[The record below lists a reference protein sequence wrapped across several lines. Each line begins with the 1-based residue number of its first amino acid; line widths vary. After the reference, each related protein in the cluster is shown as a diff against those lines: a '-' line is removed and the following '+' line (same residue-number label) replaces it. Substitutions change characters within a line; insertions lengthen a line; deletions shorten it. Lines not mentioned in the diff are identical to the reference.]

1 MSFLTTHNSQLT
13 TPEMDRAKK
22 NIFEL
27 TNCSL
32 RQYKEREKL
41 PLCVL
46 LDNVRSMYNVGAI
59 FRTADA
65 FLIREVILAGIS
77 GCPPHPEISK
87 TALGAEES
95 VEWRHVEESFA
106 EVMKLHEE
114 GWKICVLEQTH
125 NSVPLQEF
133 SPTDDNKYLLV
144 VGNEVNGVD
153 QLIVDIAD
161 IVLEIPQAGVKHSL
175 NVSVSAGIA
184 LWQFVSG
191 WL

>member
-1 MSFLTTHNSQLT
+1 
-13 TPEMDRAKK
+13 MDRAKK

-106 EVMKLHEE
+106 EVMRLHEE

-153 QLIVDIAD
+153 QRIVDIAD

>member
-1 MSFLTTHNSQLT
+1 
-13 TPEMDRAKK
+13 MDRAKK

-106 EVMKLHEE
+106 EVMRLHEE

-133 SPTDDNKYLLV
+133 SPTDNNKYLLV

-153 QLIVDIAD
+153 QRIVDIAD

>member
-1 MSFLTTHNSQLT
+1 MSFLTTHNTKLT

-32 RQYKEREKL
+32 RQYK
-41 PLCVL
+41 
-46 LDNVRSMYNVGAI
+46 VGAI

-65 FLIREVILAGIS
+65 FLIKEVILAGIS

-106 EVMKLHEE
+106 EVMRLHEE

-133 SPTDDNKYLLV
+133 SPTDNNKYLLV

-153 QLIVDIAD
+153 QRIVDIAD